1 MKIYPITP
9 NTKPRMTQS
18 DKWKKRPCVLQYR
31 AFKDE
36 VRLHKVVLP
45 ESHHVTFV
53 VPMPSSWSL
62 KKQKAHYGKPHQQ
75 RPDHAVVLPEHGFH
89 RGSRAAE
96 APSQRS
102 RAACRHGITGR
113 PQDGAEQ
120 PEKGNK
126 PNRREKACQRT
137 NRAP

>member
-1 MKIYPITP
+1 MKTYPITP

-36 VRLHKVVLP
+36 VRLLKVVLP
-45 ESHHVTFV
+45 ECHHVTFV

-75 RPDHAVVLPEHGFH
+75 RPDVDNFCKALFDAVFEEDSHIWDCRMTKIWGSNGEIRIREIKPEEFLNVL
-89 RGSRAAE
+89 
-96 APSQRS
+96 
-102 RAACRHGITGR
+102 
-113 PQDGAEQ
+113 
-120 PEKGNK
+120 
-126 PNRREKACQRT
+126 
-137 NRAP
+137 